1 MLKLPGLLE
10 YRMRKEKS
18 IFAACVILLFTMLL
32 FSCSKNIKIEETD
45 ISGTQWIG
53 TLSVGVVEMRLRFS
67 FTSDK
72 EGKLTGTMDS
82 IDQGVEGIPFS
93 DVLFDGKKLAVSVD
107 SVQGTYRGVLS
118 ETKDMFKGTWSQGG
132 QQLALDLKRETEKLQ
147 LVRPQEPKPPFPYT
161 TEDIIF
167 TSPFE
172 EGNTIGATIAIPE
185 GKGPFPAVVLIS
197 GSGQQDRDCFIMGH
211 RPFLVIAD
219 HLARNKIAS
228 IRYDDRATGE
238 STGQLDGVTSE
249 NFADDALAALY
260 KLRKHGKI
268 DPKKL
273 GMIGHSEGGMIA
285 PIAFSKDPADISFM
299 VLLAGPGTRGD
310 ILLMKQSA
318 MILEAMGHNEAIA
331 QASKMNRQIYDAVIK
346 YNDDLTRKLKIASI
360 FAGEEI
366 TSEDQIAE
374 KIPPAMIAKMET
386 ITSPWFVYFLRYDPA
401 PFLKKISVPVLA
413 LNGDKD
419 LQVYW
424 KDNLEGIEK
433 ALKAAGNK
441 DVKTNMFP
449 TLNHLFQ
456 HSETGVISE
465 YGQIEETFAPEA
477 LTMISEWINSKT
489 EHK

>member
-1 MLKLPGLLE
+1 
-10 YRMRKEKS
+10 MRKENS
-18 IFAACVILLFTMLL
+18 IIAACVILLSAMLL
-32 FSCSKNIKIEETD
+32 FSCTKNIKTDEAD

-53 TLSVGVVEMRLRFS
+53 TLTVGVVEMRLRFN
-67 FTSDK
+67 FTPDK

-82 IDQGVEGIPFS
+82 SDQGVEGIPFS

-107 SVQGTYRGVLS
+107 SVQGTYRGALS

-132 QQLALDLKRETEKLQ
+132 QEFALDLKRETEKLE

-172 EGNTIGATIAIPE
+172 EGNTIGATITIPE

-228 IRYDDRATGE
+228 IRYDDRAVGE
-238 STGQLDGVTSE
+238 SIGQLESVTSE
-249 NFADDALAALY
+249 NFADDALAALQ
-260 KLRKHGKI
+260 KLKKHGKT

-285 PIAFSKDPADISFM
+285 PIAFSKAPVDISFM

-310 ILLMKQSA
+310 VLLVKQSA
-318 MILEAMGHNEAIA
+318 MILEAMGQPEEVIA
-331 QASKMNRQIYDAVIK
+331 QALKMNRQIYDTVIK
-346 YNDDLTRKLKIASI
+346 YKDDLTRKLKVATI

-366 TSEDQIAE
+366 TSEEQIAE
-374 KIPPAMIAKMET
+374 KIPPAMIAK
-386 ITSPWFVYFLRYDPA
+386 IKIVTSPWFVYFLNYDPA

-433 ALKAAGNK
+433 TLKASGNK
-441 DVKTNMFP
+441 DVEIRMFP

-477 LTMISEWINSKT
+477 LTMISEWINSK
-489 EHK
+489 

>member
-1 MLKLPGLLE
+1 
-10 YRMRKEKS
+10 MRKENS
-18 IFAACVILLFTMLL
+18 IITACVILLLASLL
-32 FSCSKNIKIEETD
+32 FSCTKNIKTDETD

-53 TLSVGVVEMRLRFS
+53 TLTVGVVEMRLRFN
-67 FTSDK
+67 FTPDK
-72 EGKLTGTMDS
+72 EGKLTGAMDS

-107 SVQGTYRGVLS
+107 SVQGTYRGELS
-118 ETKDMFKGTWSQGG
+118 EIKDMFKGTWSQGG
-132 QQLALDLKRETEKLQ
+132 QQFALDLKRETEKLE

-172 EGNTIGATIAIPE
+172 GNTIGATITIPE

-228 IRYDDRATGE
+228 IRYDDRAMGE
-238 STGQLDGVTSE
+238 SIGQLESVTSE
-249 NFADDALAALY
+249 NFADDALAALQ
-260 KLRKHGKI
+260 KLKKHGKT

-285 PIAFSKDPADISFM
+285 PIAFSKDSADISFM

-318 MILEAMGHNEAIA
+318 MILEAMGQPDEVIA
-331 QASKMNRQIYDAVIK
+331 QALKMNRQIYDAVIK
-346 YNDDLTRKLKIASI
+346 YNDDLTRKLKIATI

-366 TSEDQIAE
+366 TSEEQIAE
-374 KIPPAMIAKMET
+374 KIPPAMIAKIET
-386 ITSPWFVYFLRYDPA
+386 IISPWFVYFLNYDPA

-433 ALKAAGNK
+433 TLKAAGNK
-441 DVKTNMFP
+441 NIKTHMFP

-456 HSETGVISE
+456 HSATGMISE

-477 LTMISEWINSKT
+477 LTMISEWINSK
-489 EHK
+489 